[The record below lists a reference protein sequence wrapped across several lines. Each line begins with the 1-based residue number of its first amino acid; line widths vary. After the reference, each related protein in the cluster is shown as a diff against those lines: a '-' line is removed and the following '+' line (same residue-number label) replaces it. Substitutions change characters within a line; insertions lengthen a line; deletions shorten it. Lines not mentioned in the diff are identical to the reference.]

1 MPVYEYE
8 CTNFGEKSQR
18 LQKLGEDSSGS
29 KCLTCGDGILK
40 KTISPFGT
48 AGSGDG
54 SCGDER
60 RSRFR

>member
-1 MPVYEYE
+1 VPVYEYQ
-8 CTNFGEKSQR
+8 CTSCGEKSQR

-40 KTISPFGT
+40 KTFSPFGT
-48 AGSGDG
+48 AGSSDV
-54 SCGDER
+54 SCADEH